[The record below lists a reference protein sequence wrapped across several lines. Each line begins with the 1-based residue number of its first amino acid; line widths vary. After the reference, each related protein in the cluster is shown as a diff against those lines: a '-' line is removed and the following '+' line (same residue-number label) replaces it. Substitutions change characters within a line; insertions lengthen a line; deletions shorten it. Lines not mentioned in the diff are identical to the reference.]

1 MYFADGQLRVG
12 ATPTLSF
19 ISIAALKGWVSP
31 SSLDSLQQGQH
42 ASPLI
47 CICRVEMEHQME
59 SQKRRGL
66 SKDDLIC
73 KIFHIPFPVFSS
85 QILYWATVWVKVL
98 TNTGLQL
105 RQRLTKSLFILS

>member
-1 MYFADGQLRVG
+1 MYLADSQLRVG

-47 CICRVEMEHQME
+47 CIYRVEMEHQME
-59 SQKRRGL
+59 SQKRRGA
-66 SKDDLIC
+66 SNDDLIC
-73 KIFHIPFPVFSS
+73 KIYNIPFPVFSS
-85 QILYWATVWVKVL
+85 QLLYWATACVKVL
-98 TNTGLQL
+98 PTLDFT
-105 RQRLTKSLFILS
+105 